1 MPSINVDID
10 LDEIYNSLSSSEM
23 GSLVNWLK
31 EDGYIKEPKVNEFP
45 FSENYKDDDWV
56 ETIQKLAKNRHQLTL
71 DEEEQIKEI
80 SKRLA

>member
-10 LDEIYNSLSSSEM
+10 LDEVYNSLSSFEM

-31 EDGYIKEPKVNEFP
+31 EDGYIEEPEVNEFP
-45 FSENYKDDDWV
+45 SSENYKDDEWV

-71 DEEEQIKEI
+71 EEEEQIKEI